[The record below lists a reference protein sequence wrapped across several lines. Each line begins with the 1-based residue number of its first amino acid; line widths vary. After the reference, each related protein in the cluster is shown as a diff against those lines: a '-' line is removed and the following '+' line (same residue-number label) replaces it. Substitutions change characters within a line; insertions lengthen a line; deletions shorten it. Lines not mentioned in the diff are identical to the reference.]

1 MYWHVNMF
9 YVYFSN
15 ENSVVVVDNSTAIK
29 VPKLQDRAEGR
40 YGDKGNGH
48 FESDLIFDI
57 LCFYLIS

>member
-1 MYWHVNMF
+1 MC

-15 ENSVVVVDNSTAIK
+15 ENSVVVFDNSTAIK

-48 FESDLIFDI
+48 FKSDLIFDI
-57 LCFYLIS
+57 LCLYLIS